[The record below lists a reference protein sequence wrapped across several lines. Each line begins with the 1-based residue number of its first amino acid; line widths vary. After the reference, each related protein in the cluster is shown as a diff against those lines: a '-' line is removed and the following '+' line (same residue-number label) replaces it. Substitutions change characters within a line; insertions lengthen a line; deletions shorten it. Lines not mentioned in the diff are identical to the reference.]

1 MKKFLSDKKQNCNYL
16 YTEELGMNRLKHRCV
31 LLMSLFMAWT
41 ILSSGIVSAEEAS
54 EAQAPPEIVI
64 DAPPPTQ
71 SPVKKETGSIETSE
85 SVTVYERKVLPG
97 FRPCT
102 TEDYQNADGDIVA
115 CENSEEAR
123 VISTRD
129 NTNNNEDLIVED
141 DAVPQGNIF
150 KLKFERFKKN
160 KTK

>member
-1 MKKFLSDKKQNCNYL
+1 MKEHKQKYR
-16 YTEELGMNRLKHRCV
+16 YSMLGIMALCLMQGAV
-31 LLMSLFMAWT
+31 L
-41 ILSSGIVSAEEAS
+41 AEEGVS
-54 EAQAPPEIVI
+54 EAQPPPEIVI

-71 SPVKKETGSIETSE
+71 SPVKQEAGGSET
-85 SVTVYERKVLPG
+85 VTIYNSKVLPG

-102 TEDYQNADGDIVA
+102 TEDYQKSDGDAVA
-115 CENSEEAR
+115 CEDTEEAR

-129 NTNNNEDLIVED
+129 ESIVSEDLIVED

-160 KTK
+160 K